1 MWGATTLAPP
11 YGAVDYI
18 SIHAPRVGSDCT
30 TRTCIRRAGISIH
43 APRVGS
49 DPEAGGHAHP
59 AHYFNPRSPCGERR
73 GPSPALWTCTPI
85 SIHAPRVGSDGTAPA
100 PGSQRSISIHA
111 PRVGSDDF
119 FDEEVTVLGHFNPRS
134 PCGERPEASVEILK
148 KSLISIHAP
157 RVGSDHH
164 QRLGHQARLD
174 FNPRS
179 PCGERRTSNRGPA
192 QGCGFQSTLPVWGAT
207 APQPSGRMAGRIS
220 IHAPRVGSDVVAA
233 SL

>member
-1 MWGATTLAPP
+1 MWGATQLPCHEHNQNRQFQSTLPVW
-11 YGAVDYI
+11 GA
-18 SIHAPRVGSDCT
+18 T
-30 TRTCIRRAGISIH
+30 
-43 APRVGS
+43 
-49 DPEAGGHAHP
+49 EAEKLPGVRP
-59 AHYFNPRSPCGERR
+59 A
-73 GPSPALWTCTPI
+73 I